1 MEETRPQTALE
12 DALSGALDAIEG
24 AVLVLDDDQQVLFGN
39 AGAARI
45 LRCSSNELHGRPLAQ
60 FFSEA
65 LSVALAG
72 VTSNAETLS
81 HPHGDPASSR
91 PNPEGWRCLKVRR
104 ADGSETTAAGRI
116 SRLLT
121 PGGRQLRILFL
132 REEAGQQETQ
142 GPAELSPHLF
152 GQIDWGVAV
161 ADRDTETLQL
171 VNPAFAAMHGYTV
184 EELAGKPLRE
194 LIAPGTCEEE
204 LRKIRASGA
213 ALHRPFQCEHLRKDG
228 ARLPILTT
236 VAAVPDDAGLSRRW
250 VISVQDLTES
260 LQAHEALKERFAQRE
275 KELST
280 LLEVAR
286 DIASMLELQ
295 PLLTTVL
302 DRLGQIIEYTGAV
315 IAVLVDDELKPADY
329 RGPLPRDLVL
339 ATTIPSEPRSCYWR
353 VVARGRPAIVD
364 DLTRE
369 AAFISV
375 PNDAGEMDL
384 RSLSS
389 GAQSWLGVPLLVQGR
404 VIGVL
409 GLYHAAR
416 AGFSERDAGMAVALA
431 NAVAAAI
438 DNVRAHEQAQRQAT
452 LSERQRLSRELHD
465 SVLQGLYGISLGASS
480 ALKLLEASPADAV
493 RPLQYIQALAQSGL
507 AETRAIIHDLR
518 PTTERVEGVI
528 AALTRQAVA
537 LGANYELRVDSAPCD
552 DASLPPEIRAALYGI
567 LREALHNVNKHARAT
582 EVDVRLACQDGHV
595 SLLVQDNGDGFDLDG
610 AFPGHLGL
618 RSMRERAETL
628 GGSLSV
634 ESTPGSGTRIHAI
647 LPLAHGA

>member
-1 MEETRPQTALE
+1 
-12 DALSGALDAIEG
+12 
-24 AVLVLDDDQQVLFGN
+24 
-39 AGAARI
+39 
-45 LRCSSNELHGRPLAQ
+45 
-60 FFSEA
+60 
-65 LSVALAG
+65 
-72 VTSNAETLS
+72 
-81 HPHGDPASSR
+81 
-91 PNPEGWRCLKVRR
+91 
-104 ADGSETTAAGRI
+104 
-116 SRLLT
+116 
-121 PGGRQLRILFL
+121 
-132 REEAGQQETQ
+132 
-142 GPAELSPHLF
+142 
-152 GQIDWGVAV
+152 
-161 ADRDTETLQL
+161 
-171 VNPAFAAMHGYTV
+171 
-184 EELAGKPLRE
+184 
-194 LIAPGTCEEE
+194 
-204 LRKIRASGA
+204 
-213 ALHRPFQCEHLRKDG
+213 
-228 ARLPILTT
+228 
-236 VAAVPDDAGLSRRW
+236 
-250 VISVQDLTES
+250 
-260 LQAHEALKERFAQRE
+260 
-275 KELST
+275 
-280 LLEVAR
+280 
-286 DIASMLELQ
+286 
-295 PLLTTVL
+295 
-302 DRLGQIIEYTGAV
+302 
-315 IAVLVDDELKPADY
+315 
-329 RGPLPRDLVL
+329 
-339 ATTIPSEPRSCYWR
+339 
-353 VVARGRPAIVD
+353 
-364 DLTRE
+364 
-369 AAFISV
+369 
-375 PNDAGEMDL
+375 MDL